1 MEKVFITGANGFIG
15 SSLCQY
21 LLDRRYDVTGLVRP
35 GSDRHFLEGLPVKLV
50 TGDLRWP
57 DKIDIPADIDF
68 LIHSASLVSDQARP
82 KECQEQIYQ
91 LTVNLMDR
99 LNRLG
104 CRPKRIIYLSSA
116 LTLGY
121 GGLDI
126 SEAKPGRSAMFLAY
140 TRAKKKSEEYLM
152 ARFRQENLPV
162 VILRPADVFGPK
174 DRTSCAL
181 IIRGLEKGL
190 PVIVG
195 HGEWFFGFCYIGN
208 LCLAVHRALLTK
220 GIEGRTY
227 TITNGQLITWRDF
240 FGEIYKG
247 LNKKRRMFMPV
258 WLAMALA
265 SLQQAAQKIIPGYR
279 PGVNI
284 YRIKRITSHTTYD
297 ISPAVQDLGY
307 RPDQDTRRQIRSI
320 VDWYLEE
327 RRHGH
332 IR

>member
-21 LLDRRYDVTGLVRP
+21 LLDRGYDVHGLVRP

-57 DKIDIPADIDF
+57 DRIPIPSNIDF
-68 LIHSASLVSDQARP
+68 VIHSASVVSDQARP
-82 KECQEQIYQ
+82 KECREQIYR
-91 LTVNLMDR
+91 LAVNLVER
-99 LNRLG
+99 LGRLG
-104 CRPKRIIYLSSA
+104 CRPGRIIYLSTA

-126 SEAKPGRSAMFLAY
+126 SEAKPGRSAMSLAY
-140 TRAKKKSEEYLM
+140 TRAKKRTEEYLLS
-152 ARFRQENLPV
+152 RFRQERLPV

-190 PVIVG
+190 PMVVG
-195 HGEWFFGFCYIGN
+195 HGEWFFGFCYIEN
-208 LCLAVHRALLTK
+208 LCLAVHRAMLTA

-240 FGEIYKG
+240 FGEIYKAM
-247 LNKKRRMFMPV
+247 NRKQRMFVPV
-258 WLAMALA
+258 WLARAMAALEQLA
-265 SLQQAAQKIIPGYR
+265 QTIIPGFK
-279 PGVNI
+279 PTINI
-284 YRIKRITSHTTYD
+284 YRINRVTSHTTYD
-297 ISPAVQDLGY
+297 ISPAVRDLSY
-307 RPDQDTRRQIRSI
+307 RPDQDIRRQIRAI

-327 RRHGH
+327 KRNGH